1 MLTRHPIS
9 NEIIAF
15 ISEQEAS
22 HEKVQTALLDK
33 ILARQFD
40 MVAYIVN
47 GKYGVVLGDA
57 TLIKQGSIFPEN

>member
-1 MLTRHPIS
+1 
-9 NEIIAF
+9 
-15 ISEQEAS
+15 
-22 HEKVQTALLDK
+22 
-33 ILARQFD
+33 